1 MKIRIRGNTVRFR
14 LTKSEVLQLC
24 NKGYFEEKTEFDTN
38 QFIYAIRASSTH
50 KNLHS
55 SFNGNSILMN
65 VPNVLLKDWESNEK
79 VGFYHDQKTENGKIL
94 ILTIEKDFVC
104 LDETVEDQAD
114 NYPNPKTI
122 K

>member
-1 MKIRIRGNTVRFR
+1 MKIRIKGNSVRFR
-14 LTKSEVLQLC
+14 LTKSEVLQLS

-38 QFIYAIRASSTH
+38 QFIYAIKASSTY
-50 KNLHS
+50 KNLHA
-55 SFNGNSILMN
+55 SFNGNSILMY

-79 VGFYHDQKTENGKIL
+79 VGFYHDQKTDNGKIL

-114 NYPNPKTI
+114 NYPNPKAI